1 MANLIDSY
9 KKVYENKNAHIS
21 LGIIAII
28 WTLLSTLGILS
39 LEILNNYLTKSF

>member
-28 WTLLSTLGILS
+28 WTLLSTLWDI
-39 LEILNNYLTKSF
+39 KSGNK